1 MKCIKET
8 LCLTITREEMAFSYQ
23 REEEGRQ
30 QQLISQE
37 VNETL
42 VYKLSLK
49 DYIMRLLILGSPE
62 NKYDPRK
69 KGLSTENAEYIKTR
83 IENGD
88 GEEICNIV
96 RDVYKANRAPKQDA
110 TMMVIGLLCRAK
122 DVTIRKMGLQL
133 LENFKTI
140 SHLYSWKK
148 CHASIESHSTGQ
160 KSKGFGRAVKRQI
173 NDWILSYSGKP
184 EDLAYQI
191 TKYMAREGWSFK
203 NILQC
208 THVKTGTGDNR
219 VFEEKEG
226 VKTKSKRKV
235 NKNTSPPT
243 ELDLVLRYA
252 VNGFEEMDKLATPN
266 LLSTKVYQYLAD
278 IHIAMRLT
286 SQEKE
291 RLIDIIYTHKLTRE
305 QIPTWGLADKEVLTA
320 LLMNRN
326 KTRVSMPLTALL
338 RNLGNL
344 SAHGVIDINDDI
356 TLQLIIKHLLHPDT
370 IKFSKIHPVSVLTA
384 WFTYRNGSGNRG
396 HNSWY
401 PETDIVKTLEEMFY
415 LSFKNIE
422 PTGKRI
428 CFLIDCSGSMNST
441 SICEGVTCAESAAL
455 LSMIFARS
463 ETTSE
468 TSPDH
473 SFYLFTS
480 NGRPGYGGWG
490 GGNTGLTDVSDLID
504 AKAELNNVLKA
515 CQRSD
520 WGMTDI
526 SMGILEAL
534 KYKRKYD
541 AFVVITDNDVNSGI
555 KPSEAMKQYR
565 DGMKMPNTK
574 LAVVATL
581 GTDYTVADPYDPLM
595 MDIVGFD
602 SHGPKI
608 LQDFIRS

>member
-1 MKCIKET
+1 
-8 LCLTITREEMAFSYQ
+8 MAFSFQ
-23 REEEGRQ
+23 RSQSCFQDDERNQ
-30 QQLISQE
+30 QSTNQE
-37 VNETL
+37 VNESF
-42 VYKLSLK
+42 VFKLSLK
-49 DYIMRLLILGSPE
+49 DYILRLLILGSTE

-69 KGLSTENAEYIKTR
+69 KGISTENVEYIKTQ
-83 IENGD
+83 IEKGH

-96 RDVYKANRAPKQDA
+96 RDVYKENRAPKQDA
-110 TMMVIGLLCRAK
+110 TMMVIGLLCRTK

-148 CHASIESHSTGQ
+148 CHASIESHATG
-160 KSKGFGRAVKRQI
+160 KNSKGFGRAVKRQI

-226 VKTKSKRKV
+226 VKTKSSLEGASKRKT

-266 LLSTKVYQYLAD
+266 LLSTNVYQYLAD
-278 IHIAMRLT
+278 IHIAMRMT
-286 SQEKE
+286 SHEKE
-291 RLIDIIYTHKLTRE
+291 MLINIIYTHKLTRE
-305 QIPTWGLADKEVLTA
+305 QIPTWGLADKEVLNA
-320 LLMNRN
+320 LLMNRK

-344 SAHGVIDINDDI
+344 SSHGIFDDEM
-356 TLQLIIKHLLHPDT
+356 TTQVVTKHLVHPDT

-396 HNSWY
+396 NNSWMVD
-401 PETDIVKTLEEMFY
+401 TDIVKTLEEMFY
-415 LSFKNIE
+415 LSFKNVE

-428 CFLIDCSGSMNST
+428 CFLIDCSGSMECQSL
-441 SICEGVTCAESAAL
+441 CEGVSCAQSAAL
-455 LSMIFARS
+455 LSMIFARG

-473 SFYLFTS
+473 SFYLFTA
-480 NGRPGYGGWG
+480 NGRRCYEAGK
-490 GGNTGLTDVSDLID
+490 TGLTDVSDIID
-504 AKAELNNVLKA
+504 ADADFNKVLNA
-515 CQRSD
+515 CKRSD

-565 DGMKMPNTK
+565 SGMKMPNTK
-574 LAVVATL
+574 LAVVATQ
-581 GTDYTVADPYDPLM
+581 GTDYTIADPNDPLM
-595 MDIVGFD
+595 MDMVGFD

>member
-1 MKCIKET
+1 MNCIKET
-8 LCLTITREEMAFSYQ
+8 LLLITTEKMAFSYQ
-23 REEEGRQ
+23 CEERQ
-30 QQLISQE
+30 QSTNQE
-37 VNETL
+37 VNETF

-49 DYIMRLLILGSPE
+49 DYMLRLLILGSPE

-69 KGLSTENAEYIKTR
+69 KGLSTENAEYIKTQ
-83 IENGD
+83 IEKGH

-148 CHASIESHSTGQ
+148 CHASIESHATGQ

-266 LLSTKVYQYLAD
+266 LLASKVYQYLAD

-286 SQEKE
+286 CQEKE

-305 QIPTWGLADKEVLTA
+305 QIPTWGLADKEVLAA
-320 LLMNRN
+320 LLMNRK

-344 SAHGVIDINDDI
+344 STHNVFDDET
-356 TLQLIIKHLLHPDT
+356 TLQLVVKHLVHPDT
-370 IKFSKIHPVSVLTA
+370 IKFSKVHPVSVLTA
-384 WFTYRNGSGNRG
+384 WFTYRNGTGNRG
-396 HNSWY
+396 HNSWMVD
-401 PETDIVKTLEEMFY
+401 PDIVKTLEEMFY
-415 LSFKNIE
+415 LSFKNVE

-428 CFLIDCSGSMNST
+428 CFLIDCSGSMGCPSL
-441 SICEGVTCAESAAL
+441 CEGVTCAESAAL

-463 ETTSE
+463 ETTGDS
-468 TSPDH
+468 SPDH

-480 NGRPGYGGWG
+480 KKSTLGYGGWSG
-490 GGNTGLTDVSDLID
+490 TGNTGLTDVSDVID
-504 AKAELNNVLKA
+504 ADADFNKVLKA

-541 AFVVITDNDVNSGI
+541 AFVVITDCDVNSGI
-555 KPSEAMKQYR
+555 KPSEAMKKYR
-565 DGMKMPNTK
+565 AGMKMPNTK
-574 LAVVATL
+574 LVVV
-581 GTDYTVADPYDPLM
+581 GTQGADYTIADPNDPLM
-595 MDIVGFD
+595 MDMVGFD

>member
-1 MKCIKET
+1 
-8 LCLTITREEMAFSYQ
+8 MAFSYQ
-23 REEEGRQ
+23 CEERQ
-30 QQLISQE
+30 QSTNQE
-37 VNETL
+37 VNETF

-49 DYIMRLLILGSPE
+49 DYMLRLLILGSPE

-69 KGLSTENAEYIKTR
+69 KGLSTENAEYIKTQ
-83 IENGD
+83 IEKGH

-148 CHASIESHSTGQ
+148 CHASIESHATGQ

-266 LLSTKVYQYLAD
+266 LLATKVYQYLSGV
-278 IHIAMRLT
+278 HIATRLLVH
-286 SQEKE
+286 EKVN
-291 RLIDIIYTHKLTRE
+291 LIELIYQHKLTRE

-320 LLMNRN
+320 LLVNKN

-344 SAHGVIDINDDI
+344 SARNVLDDET
-356 TLQLIIKHLLHPDT
+356 TLQLVTKYLVNPDT

-384 WFTYRNGSGNRG
+384 WFTYRNGSGTRG
-396 HNSWY
+396 HNSWMVN
-401 PETDIVKTLEEMFY
+401 PDIVKTLEEMFY
-415 LSFKNIE
+415 LSFKNVE

-428 CFLIDCSGSMNST
+428 CFLIDCSGSMGCPSL
-441 SICEGVTCAESAAL
+441 CEGVTCAESAAL

-463 ETTSE
+463 ETTGDS
-468 TSPDH
+468 SPDH

-480 NGRPGYGGWG
+480 KKSTLGYGGWSG
-490 GGNTGLTDVSDLID
+490 TGNTGLTDVSDVID
-504 AKAELNNVLKA
+504 ADADFNKVLKA

-565 DGMKMPNTK
+565 AGMKMPNTK
-574 LAVVATL
+574 LVVV
-581 GTDYTVADPYDPLM
+581 GTHGADYTIADPNDPLM
-595 MDIVGFD
+595 MDMVGFD

>member
-1 MKCIKET
+1 
-8 LCLTITREEMAFSYQ
+8 MAFSYQ
-23 REEEGRQ
+23 SEEERQ
-30 QQLISQE
+30 QSTNQE
-37 VNETL
+37 VNETF

-49 DYIMRLLILGSPE
+49 DYMLRLLILGSPE

-69 KGLSTENAEYIKTR
+69 KGLSTENAEYIKTQ
-83 IENGD
+83 IEKGH

-148 CHASIESHSTGQ
+148 CHASIESHATGQ

-203 NILQC
+203 NMLQC

-252 VNGFEEMDKLATPN
+252 VNGFEEMDKLATPS
-266 LLSTKVYQYLAD
+266 LLATKVYQYLAD
-278 IHIAMRLT
+278 IHIAMRMT

-305 QIPTWGLADKEVLTA
+305 QIPTWGLSDKEVLDA
-320 LLMNRN
+320 LLMNRK

-344 SAHGVIDINDDI
+344 SSHGVFDDQM
-356 TLQLIIKHLLHPDT
+356 TTQLVTKHLVHPDT

-384 WFTYRNGSGNRG
+384 WFTYRNGTGNRG
-396 HNSWY
+396 HNSWMID
-401 PETDIVKTLEEMFY
+401 PDIVQTLEEMFY
-415 LSFKNIE
+415 LSFKNVE

-428 CFLIDCSGSMNST
+428 CFLIDCSGSMGCQSL
-441 SICEGVTCAESAAL
+441 CEGVTCAESAAL

-463 ETTSE
+463 ETTGGS
-468 TSPDH
+468 SPDH

-480 NGRPGYGGWG
+480 KGRHGYGSGCS
-490 GGNTGLTDVSDLID
+490 GLTDVSDIID
-504 AKAELNNVLKA
+504 ADADFNKVLKS

-541 AFVVITDNDVNSGI
+541 AFVVITDCDVNSGI

-574 LAVVATL
+574 LAVVATQ
-581 GTDYTVADPYDPLM
+581 GADYTIADPKDPLM
-595 MDIVGFD
+595 MDMVGFD

>member
-1 MKCIKET
+1 MS
-8 LCLTITREEMAFSYQ
+8 FSYKRTQ
-23 REEEGRQ
+23 SCFQDDERRQ
-30 QQLISQE
+30 QDTMVDGS
-37 VNETL
+37 VNETF

-49 DYIMRLLILGSPE
+49 DYILRLLILGSSE

-69 KGLSTENAEYIKTR
+69 KGLSSENTEYIKSQ
-83 IENGD
+83 ISSGH

-96 RDVYKANRAPKQDA
+96 RDVYKEGRAPKQDA
-110 TMMVIGLLCRAK
+110 TMMVIGLLCRAE
-122 DVTIRKMGLQL
+122 DITIRKTGLQL

-148 CHASIESHSTGQ
+148 YHASIENHTTGQ

-173 NDWILSYSGKP
+173 NDWILSYRGKP

-208 THVKTGTGDNR
+208 THVKTGTGDDR

-226 VKTKSKRKV
+226 VKKSNHKV
-235 NKNTSPPT
+235 NKNASPPT

-252 VNGFEEMDKLATPN
+252 VNGYDAMDKLARPN
-266 LLSTKVYQYLAD
+266 LLSTKVYQYLTGV
-278 IHIAMRLT
+278 HSAMKMST
-286 SQEKE
+286 SNDKKA
-291 RLIDIIYTHKLTRE
+291 LIELIYKHKLTRE
-305 QIPTWGLADKEVLTA
+305 QIPTWGLADKEVLSA
-320 LLMNRN
+320 LLMNKN
-326 KTRVSMPLTALL
+326 KTRISMPLTALL

-344 SAHGVIDINDDI
+344 TSHGVIDINDDT
-356 TLQLIIKHLLHPDT
+356 TLQLIINHLLHPDT

-384 WFTYRNGSGNRG
+384 WFTYRNGNGNRG
-396 HNSWY
+396 HNTWY
-401 PETDIVKTLEEMFY
+401 PETDVVKTLEKMFY
-415 LSFKNIE
+415 LSFKNVE

-428 CFLIDCSGSMNST
+428 CFLIDCSGSMCSA
-441 SICEGVTCAESAAL
+441 SLCEGVTCAESAAL
-455 LSMIFARS
+455 LAMIFARS
-463 ETTSE
+463 ETSNE

-480 NGRPGYGGWG
+480 KKIGYGGG
-490 GGNTGLTDVSDLID
+490 YGNTGLTDVSDVID
-504 AKAELNNVLKA
+504 ADADFNKVLNA

-565 DGMKMPNTK
+565 SGMKMPNTK
-574 LAVVATL
+574 LAVVATQ
-581 GTDYTVADPYDPLM
+581 GTDYTIADPNDPLM
-595 MDIVGFD
+595 MDMVGFD

>member
-1 MKCIKET
+1 
-8 LCLTITREEMAFSYQ
+8 MAFSFQ
-23 REEEGRQ
+23 EIEQ
-30 QQLISQE
+30 QQDTNGS
-37 VNETL
+37 VNESF

-49 DYIMRLLILGSPE
+49 DYILRLLILGTTE
-62 NKYDPRK
+62 NKYDTRK
-69 KGLSTENAEYIKTR
+69 KGLSADNITYIKNK
-83 IENGD
+83 INSGD

-96 RDVYKANRAPKQDA
+96 RDVYKEGRAPKQDA
-110 TMMVIGLLCRAK
+110 TMTTIALLCRAK
-122 DVTIRKMGLQL
+122 DLSIRNMGLQL
-133 LENFKTI
+133 LDNFKTI

-148 CHASIESHSTGQ
+148 YHASIENHTTGQ

-173 NDWILSYSGKP
+173 NNWILSYRDKP

-208 THVKTGTGDNR
+208 THVKTGSGDDR
-219 VFEEKEG
+219 VFEDKEG
-226 VKTKSKRKV
+226 VVNSKSKR

-243 ELDLVLRYA
+243 ELDLVLRYV
-252 VNGFEEMDKLATPN
+252 VNGVEAMDKLATPN
-266 LLSTKVYQYLAD
+266 LLCTNVYQYLVNVYD
-278 IHIAMRLT
+278 AMRMQPDKKK
-286 SQEKE
+286 S
-291 RLIDIIYTHKLTRE
+291 LIELIYTHKLTRE
-305 QIPTWGLADKEVLTA
+305 QVPTWSLTDTEVLSA
-320 LLMNRN
+320 LLINKS
-326 KTRVSMPLTALL
+326 KTRVTMPLTALL

-344 SAHGVIDINDDI
+344 SAHNVFSDNT
-356 TLQLIIKHLLHPDT
+356 TLQLVMKHLVNSDT

-384 WFTYRNGSGNRG
+384 WFTYRNGVGNRG
-396 HNSWY
+396 NNSWA
-401 PETDIVKTLEEMFY
+401 PNKDIVKTLEEMFY
-415 LSFKNIE
+415 LSFKNVE

-428 CFLIDCSGSMNST
+428 CFLIDCSGSMCSA
-441 SICEGVTCAESAAL
+441 SLCEGVTCAESAAL
-455 LSMIFARS
+455 LAMIFARS
-463 ETTSE
+463 ETSNE

-480 NGRPGYGGWG
+480 KKIGYGGG
-490 GGNTGLTDVSDLID
+490 YGNTGLTDVSDVID
-504 AKAELNNVLKA
+504 ADADFNKVLNA

-565 DGMKMPNTK
+565 SGMKMPNTK
-574 LAVVATL
+574 LAVIATQ
-581 GTDYTVADPYDPLM
+581 GSDYSIADPKDPLM
-595 MDIVGFD
+595 MDMVGFD

>member
-1 MKCIKET
+1 
-8 LCLTITREEMAFSYQ
+8 MAFSYQ
-23 REEEGRQ
+23 RTQSSFQHDERRQ
-30 QQLISQE
+30 QDTMEDGS
-37 VNETL
+37 VNESL
-42 VYKLSLK
+42 VFKLSLK
-49 DYIMRLLILGSPE
+49 DYILRLLILGSSE

-69 KGLSTENAEYIKTR
+69 KGLSAENTEYIKSQ
-83 IENGD
+83 ISSGH
-88 GEEICNIV
+88 GEEICNVV
-96 RDVYKANRAPKQDA
+96 RDVYKENRAPKQDA
-110 TMMVIGLLCRAK
+110 TMMVIGLLCRAE
-122 DVTIRKMGLQL
+122 DITIRKMGLQL

-148 CHASIESHSTGQ
+148 CHASIESHATGQ

-184 EDLAYQI
+184 ADLAYQI

-208 THVKTGTGDNR
+208 THVKTGTGDDR

-252 VNGFEEMDKLATPN
+252 VNGFEEMNKLATPN
-266 LLSTKVYQYLAD
+266 LLTTKVYQYLAD
-278 IHIAMRLT
+278 IHIAMRMT

-291 RLIDIIYTHKLTRE
+291 RLIDIIYKHKLTRE
-305 QIPTWGLADKEVLTA
+305 QIPTWGLADKEILDA
-320 LLMNRN
+320 LLMNR
-326 KTRVSMPLTALL
+326 KKSRVSMPLTALL

-344 SAHGVIDINDDI
+344 STHNIFRDET
-356 TLQLIIKHLLHPDT
+356 TLQLVTKHLVHPDT
-370 IKFSKIHPVSVLTA
+370 IKVSKIHPVSVLTA

-396 HNSWY
+396 HNSWMVD
-401 PETDIVKTLEEMFY
+401 PDIVKTLEEMFY
-415 LSFKNIE
+415 LSFKNVE

-428 CFLIDCSGSMNST
+428 CFLIDCSGSMGCQSL
-441 SICEGVTCAESAAL
+441 CEGITCAESAAL

-463 ETTSE
+463 ETTCDS
-468 TSPDH
+468 SPDH

-480 NGRPGYGGWG
+480 KNKVCYGGYPG
-490 GGNTGLTDVSDLID
+490 GGNTGLTDVSDVINAD
-504 AKAELNNVLKA
+504 ADFNTVLKS

-565 DGMKMPNTK
+565 TGMKMPNTK
-574 LAVVATL
+574 LAVVATQ
-581 GTDYTVADPYDPLM
+581 GADYTIADPKDPLM
-595 MDIVGFD
+595 MDMVGFD

>member
-1 MKCIKET
+1 MS
-8 LCLTITREEMAFSYQ
+8 FSTQRTQSYYQ
-23 REEEGRQ
+23 EDQ
-30 QQLISQE
+30 QQQDCTQGS
-37 VNETL
+37 VNESF
-42 VYKLSLK
+42 VFKLSLK
-49 DYIMRLLILGSPE
+49 DYILRLLVLGSSD

-69 KGLSTENAEYIKTR
+69 KGLSAENAEYIKSQ
-83 IENGD
+83 IISGH

-96 RDVYKANRAPKQDA
+96 RDVYKDNRAPKQDA
-110 TMMVIGLLCRAK
+110 TMMVIGLLCRAE
-122 DVTIRKMGLQL
+122 DINIRKMGLQL

-148 CHASIESHSTGQ
+148 CHASIENQTTGQ

-173 NDWILSYSGKP
+173 NEWILSYSGKP

-266 LLSTKVYQYLAD
+266 LLSTKVYQYLTGV
-278 IHIAMRLT
+278 HSAMKM
-286 SQEKE
+286 SASNDKE
-291 RLIDIIYTHKLTRE
+291 ALIELIYKHKLTRE
-305 QIPTWGLADKEVLTA
+305 QIPTWGLADKEVLSA
-320 LLMNRN
+320 LLMNKN
-326 KTRVSMPLTALL
+326 KTRISMPLTALL

-344 SAHGVIDINDDI
+344 SSHGVFDDQM
-356 TLQLIIKHLLHPDT
+356 TTQLVTKHLVHPDT

-396 HNSWY
+396 HNSWMVDS
-401 PETDIVKTLEEMFY
+401 DIVKTLEEMFY
-415 LSFKNIE
+415 LSFKNVE

-428 CFLIDCSGSMNST
+428 CFLIDCSGSMGCQSL
-441 SICEGVTCAESAAL
+441 CEGVTCAESAAL

-463 ETTSE
+463 ETTGDS
-468 TSPDH
+468 SPDH

-480 NGRPGYGGWG
+480 KKKVCYGGYAG
-490 GGNTGLTDVSDLID
+490 GGNTGLTDVSDIID
-504 AKAELNNVLKA
+504 ADADFNTVLKS

-541 AFVVITDNDVNSGI
+541 AFVVITDCDVNSGI

-565 DGMKMPNTK
+565 AGMKMPNTK
-574 LAVVATL
+574 LVVV
-581 GTDYTVADPYDPLM
+581 GTQGADYTIADPKDPLM
-595 MDIVGFD
+595 MDMVGFD